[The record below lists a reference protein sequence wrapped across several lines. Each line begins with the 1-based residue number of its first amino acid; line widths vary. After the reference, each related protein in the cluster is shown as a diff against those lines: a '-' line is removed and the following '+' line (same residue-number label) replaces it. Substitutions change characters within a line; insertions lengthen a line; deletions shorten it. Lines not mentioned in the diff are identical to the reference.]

1 MRSRSVCVARAAC
14 FTGAATLAFVALAL
28 SASHPS
34 AAGAAQQPVGDATIV
49 RELRR
54 IAQPLTGGAR
64 DYDRLF
70 DAIGD
75 ARIVLL
81 GEDTH
86 GTSEHYS
93 ERARITKRLIA
104 ERGFGAVVIEGDPV
118 PAAIVDAA
126 LRTDGSP
133 YRIDFAL
140 RAFDR
145 FPLWMWR
152 NDEFGE
158 LLRWIRA
165 YNVERRERAPVVL
178 AGMDV
183 YDLARPAAAVVHYL
197 AGRDEQIAARARAR
211 YDCFAPIDMDP
222 QRYGEILS
230 DPARGDCSSSVA
242 SMLSD
247 LASMGAPVPTTADVD
262 PAGPVRDYFAA
273 LQSARAL
280 VAAEA
285 YFRALYAEPAR
296 SWNIRDAHMAS
307 YVTLLLAE
315 LEAKGDADSQ
325 PGVVV
330 WAHNAHIGDGRA
342 TNRAEGGDWTLGQLL
357 RERLPGRVFSI
368 GLITSRGGVH
378 AATEWGEPG
387 ARKTLSP
394 PIAGSHAALLR
405 RVGRS
410 GFYAIWADSPA
421 VALALSEPRP
431 QRGIGVRY
439 LPALE
444 RQGHYYPA
452 RLSAQFDAVVYID
465 RSRALHPRITE

>member
-1 MRSRSVCVARAAC
+1 M
-14 FTGAATLAFVALAL
+14 LAVVALSLPAPHL
-28 SASHPS
+28 R
-34 AAGAAQQPVGDATIV
+34 AAGATRQPVGDAAVV
-49 RELRR
+49 RELKR

-64 DYDRLF
+64 DYDRLLA
-70 DAIGD
+70 AIGD
-75 ARIVLL
+75 ARVVLL

-104 ERGFGAVVIEGDPV
+104 ERGFGAVVIEGDPI

-126 LRTDGSP
+126 LRTDGSA

-152 NDEFGE
+152 NDEFGD

-165 YNVERRERAPVVL
+165 YNVERRDRAPVVL

-197 AGRDEQIAARARAR
+197 EGRDEQLAARAQAR

-230 DPARGDCSSSVA
+230 DPARGDCSSAVT
-242 SMLSD
+242 SMLAD
-247 LASMGAPVPTTADVD
+247 LATKGAPVPASMAVD
-262 PAGPVRDYFAA
+262 PAEPARDYFAA

-315 LEAKGDADSQ
+315 LEARGNAKSP

-368 GLITSRGGVH
+368 GLITSRGNVH

-387 ARKTLSP
+387 TQKTLSP

-410 GFYAIWADSPA
+410 GFYAIWADSAA

-452 RLSAQFDAVVYID
+452 RLSAQFDAVVYSD
-465 RSRALHPRITE
+465 RSTALHPRITE

>member
-1 MRSRSVCVARAAC
+1 MRVSARA
-14 FTGAATLAFVALAL
+14 GARAGYSIATVVVAFAL
-28 SASHPS
+28 SAHASCAS
-34 AAGAAQQPVGDATIV
+34 AAGATRAPTGDATVV

-54 IAQPLTGGAR
+54 IAQPLNGGAR
-64 DYDRLF
+64 DYDRLLES
-70 DAIGD
+70 IGD

-86 GTSEHYS
+86 GTSEHYA

-104 ERGFGAVVIEGDPV
+104 ERGFGAVVIEGDAA
-118 PAAIVDAA
+118 PAEIVDAA
-126 LRTDGSP
+126 LRVNGSA

-152 NDEFGE
+152 NDEFSD

-165 YNVERRERAPVVL
+165 YNVGSQDRVPVVL

-183 YDLARPAAAVVHYL
+183 HELARPAAAVVRYL
-197 AGRDEQIAARARAR
+197 ASRDERRARSAR
-211 YDCFAPIDMDP
+211 SSYDCFAPIAMNP

-230 DPARGDCSSSVA
+230 DPSRGDCSSAVRDVLA
-242 SMLSD
+242 D
-247 LASMGAPVPTTADVD
+247 LATMGPAAPASAESAS
-262 PAGPVRDYFAA
+262 AGEQRDYFGA

-280 VAAEA
+280 VAAEE
-285 YFRALYAEPAR
+285 YFRALHVAPAR

-307 YVTLLLAE
+307 HVTLLLAE
-315 LEAKGDADSQ
+315 LEAPGPVSLRR
-325 PGVVV
+325 GVVV

-342 TNRAEGGDWTLGQLL
+342 TNRAEEGDWTLGQLL

-368 GLITSRGGVH
+368 GFITARGAVH

-387 ARKTLSP
+387 IPKKLSP

-405 RVGRS
+405 RVGRP
-410 GFYAIWADSPA
+410 GFYVVWSDAPG
-421 VALALSEPRP
+421 VAHALSQPRP

-452 RLSAQFDAVVYID
+452 RLSAQFDAVAYID
-465 RSRALHPRITE
+465 RSTALHPRITE